1 MADDLKARLEAAR
14 AERAALAAAR
24 AEREKGAATLD
35 QVEAEE
41 LAAKIERATID
52 AEEKHGVLGR
62 GIARVD
68 LYRADGSLLGAVLVR
83 RPHPLIWQ
91 KFQAAITDASTAKGQ
106 VESEKFWRTHLV
118 WPTAAEV
125 DVMLEQLPACGEQLT
140 AEVAKLAGLRVREVS
155 QK

>member
-14 AERAALAAAR
+14 AERAVIAAAR
-24 AEREKGAATLD
+24 EEREKGAATLD

-41 LAAKIERATID
+41 LAAKIEKATLE

-68 LYRADGSLLGAVLVR
+68 LYRADGSLLGAVLVK

-91 KFQAAITDASTAKGQ
+91 KFQTEITDASTAKGQ
-106 VESEKFWRTHLV
+106 VESEKFWRKHLV

-125 DVMLEQLPACGEQLT
+125 DALLEELPACSAQLT
-140 AEVAKLAGLRVREVS
+140 AEVAKLAGLRVREVNA
-155 QK
+155 K